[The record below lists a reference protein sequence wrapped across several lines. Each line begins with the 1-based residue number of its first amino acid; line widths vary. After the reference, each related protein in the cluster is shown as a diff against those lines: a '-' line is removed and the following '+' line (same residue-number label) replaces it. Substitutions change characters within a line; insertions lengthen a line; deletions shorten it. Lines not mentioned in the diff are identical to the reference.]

1 MSEYPNLFVC
11 ESALHAI
18 GIVAKVILLL
28 LSILIVV
35 IVIVV
40 LLCFVDRISMGSRLC
55 GCRKVLGLE
64 GLQVLL
70 SQKLLVGRFWDGWGI
85 WDSRWLPVGFARLT

>member
-1 MSEYPNLFVC
+1 
-11 ESALHAI
+11 
-18 GIVAKVILLL
+18 
-28 LSILIVV
+28 
-35 IVIVV
+35 
-40 LLCFVDRISMGSRLC
+40 MGSRLC